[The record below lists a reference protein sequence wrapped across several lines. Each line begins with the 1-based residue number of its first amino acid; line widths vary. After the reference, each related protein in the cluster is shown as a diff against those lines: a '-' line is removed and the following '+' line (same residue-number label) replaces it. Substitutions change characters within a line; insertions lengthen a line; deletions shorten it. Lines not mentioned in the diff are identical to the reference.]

1 MSNSTT
7 SNINQPTNSRSILI
21 GVLFGL
27 STAFLS
33 SGVAILLKK
42 LSNLKVH
49 YSIAGVYTCYFG
61 LPLAIALSAFAFI
74 TGVER
79 KNAEL
84 YNTWNSLIW
93 QWIYTL
99 TSASCGVFSQILM
112 NLSLKYEEASKISII
127 RTSDLFFTFLF
138 QLLILDIHSNY
149 LSIVGA
155 LLIFVATIIVLLF
168 KLVDQ
173 KWNKK
178 HGKDSD
184 NNKPTGF
191 KRFLFYKF

>member
-1 MSNSTT
+1 MNTSQNLTATT
-7 SNINQPTNSRSILI
+7 TNSYMNLPLSISILI
-21 GVLFGL
+21 GVIFAI
-27 STAFLS
+27 SSACFS

-42 LSNLKVH
+42 LSNHKVH
-49 YSIAGVYTCYFG
+49 FSVAIVYASYFG
-61 LPLAIALSAFAFI
+61 LPFTIALSAFALI

-84 YNTWNSLIW
+84 YSTWDSLLW
-93 QWIYTL
+93 QCGYSL
-99 TSASCGVFSQILM
+99 TSAACGVFSQILM

-127 RTSDLFFTFLF
+127 RTSDLFFTFLL
-138 QLLILDIHSNY
+138 QLIILDIHSNY

-178 HGKDSD
+178 HSKESD
-184 NNKPTGF
+184 VIYFTAIW
-191 KRFLFYKF
+191 